1 MFDSG
6 CLKGV
11 LKVVAKDN
19 SLLAYRSISLHKADP
34 TGNKVT
40 GIVGNLKK

>member
-6 CLKGV
+6 CLKGA
-11 LKVVAKDN
+11 LKVVPKENA
-19 SLLAYRSISLHKADP
+19 LLAYRSISLHKADL

-40 GIVGNLKK
+40 GIVGNLTK